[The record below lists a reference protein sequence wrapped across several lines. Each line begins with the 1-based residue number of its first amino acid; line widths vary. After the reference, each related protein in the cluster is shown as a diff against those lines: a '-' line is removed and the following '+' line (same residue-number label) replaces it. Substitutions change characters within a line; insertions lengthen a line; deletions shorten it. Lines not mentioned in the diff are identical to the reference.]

1 MDKRKVLKRI
11 IAIALIAVP
20 FVLGFIG
27 FADLYED
34 IGSRLYHTMALYAFS
49 FDAEEEYLQAHMYLQ
64 IARLVAGAATFSI
77 VIAIANN
84 FWTSFS
90 DFVQIKLFKAVVV
103 HGEGDQADRVLEG
116 IKESGSAVIKCNS
129 KVCFMGKDQVLAFDT
144 DAEALRYVESHFH
157 DFFPKGSE
165 SGSKNRIV
173 LCSNMYSNSECK
185 RDYFSIYNPA
195 EVCARQYWSEHWI
208 DRGRLFDNQEKSPYK
223 SVAIVG
229 FDHFGEQILDQALI
243 MNVTDRQLE
252 LTEEDK
258 QYAGERWGQIREMQG
273 VDYYVVGSDGADY
286 CAMHPML
293 SEFLNLNGEDGGHK
307 DSLTFYASLSDMGI
321 RMLDSID
328 LIIIALDDPEACLEM
343 MNKIVCA
350 GLTDDIHIHCANEE
364 ILYSLYQTVT
374 KGLTIVPFGMNHILY
389 SRENVLHEQMEET
402 AKDMNFNYVK
412 GSLEHP
418 IGKEQEKKLREE
430 SWNKLTYFQKLSNF
444 ASCDHNAIK
453 EGLLKQYPFTEDVD
467 TEAANILMEIEHT
480 RWERFYWL
488 HNWEYNPLRND
499 AKHQHPSLVPFYK
512 LSRKDQ
518 LKDYDMYR
526 KIAG

>member
-1 MDKRKVLKRI
+1 
-11 IAIALIAVP
+11 
-20 FVLGFIG
+20 
-27 FADLYED
+27 
-34 IGSRLYHTMALYAFS
+34 
-49 FDAEEEYLQAHMYLQ
+49 
-64 IARLVAGAATFSI
+64 
-77 VIAIANN
+77 
-84 FWTSFS
+84 
-90 DFVQIKLFKAVVV
+90 
-103 HGEGDQADRVLEG
+103 
-116 IKESGSAVIKCNS
+116 
-129 KVCFMGKDQVLAFDT
+129 
-144 DAEALRYVESHFH
+144 
-157 DFFPKGSE
+157 
-165 SGSKNRIV
+165 
-173 LCSNMYSNSECK
+173 
-185 RDYFSIYNPA
+185 
-195 EVCARQYWSEHWI
+195 
-208 DRGRLFDNQEKSPYK
+208 
-223 SVAIVG
+223 
-229 FDHFGEQILDQALI
+229 
-243 MNVTDRQLE
+243 
-252 LTEEDK
+252 
-258 QYAGERWGQIREMQG
+258 
-273 VDYYVVGSDGADY
+273 
-286 CAMHPML
+286 
-293 SEFLNLNGEDGGHK
+293 
-307 DSLTFYASLSDMGI
+307 MGI

-374 KGLTIVPFGMNHILY
+374 KGLTIVPFGMNRILY